1 MNKKLIVTIFA
12 VLALLV
18 AACAAPGAARAPEAD
33 EPAAETS
40 DSGEAVAPSADTET
54 GANEEAPYSE
64 EANAAES
71 QDLATVRMGIIPIT
85 IFAPVFVADAKG
97 YFAEEGIKLEIL
109 AQEGGPENVV
119 QVAAGN
125 FDAAGSGI
133 GAGMLNA
140 IERGIEFE
148 IVAPLHTE
156 RPPLTS
162 PFVVSKERYDSGELT
177 SMADMDGKKVSINS
191 KGAAT
196 EYWLWNALQQGGLD
210 FPDVE
215 VVGVAYRD
223 TTPALQNGSL
233 DGGILSEPLATLM
246 EDQGLVTRLSQDF
259 IDHFTPTYVFF
270 NKDWA
275 AANPDLA
282 KGFVKAYLRGARDLN
297 GDQWY
302 TEENAS
308 IIEQYTGVPTDVIL
322 RANRSYH
329 DPNGEIPI
337 EDIETLEDFF
347 RAQGEL
353 AYDEDLDLSPYVNS
367 SYAEAA
373 VQELGGPVEW
383 K

>member
-1 MNKKLIVTIFA
+1 MMTRKLLPILFGFG
-12 VLALLV
+12 LLL
-18 AACAAPGAARAPEAD
+18 AACTVPSAGPPAVDASTEQTGAPEAGAVQ
-33 EPAAETS
+33 EPELTR
-40 DSGEAVAPSADTET
+40 
-54 GANEEAPYSE
+54 
-64 EANAAES
+64 
-71 QDLATVRMGIIPIT
+71 VRVGHIPIT
-85 IFAPVFVADAKG
+85 IFAPLYIADAKG
-97 YFAEEGIKLEIL
+97 YFADEGIAVELM
-109 AQEGGPENVV
+109 AQEGGPENVI

-125 FDAAGSGI
+125 FDVAGSGI

-140 IERGIEFE
+140 IARGIEFE

-162 PFVVSKERYDSGELT
+162 PFVVSKNRFDSGELT
-177 SMADMDGKKVSINS
+177 SMADMADKKVSINS

-215 VVGVAYRD
+215 VLGVGYRD
-223 TTPALQNGSL
+223 VAPALENGSL

-259 IDHFTPTYVFF
+259 IDSFAPTYMFY

-275 AANPDLA
+275 QANPDLA
-282 KGFVKAYLRGARDLN
+282 KGFVNAYIRGARDLN
-297 GDQWY
+297 GDEWFSD
-302 TEENAS
+302 ENVA
-308 IIEQYTGVPTDVIL
+308 IIEEYTGVPADVIK

-329 DPNGEIPI
+329 DPNGSIPI
-337 EDIETLEDFF
+337 QDIETLEDFF

-353 AYDEDLDLSPYVNS
+353 AYEEDLDLSPFVNS

-373 VQELGGPVEW
+373 VEELGGPVDW
-383 K
+383 Q